1 MNIRKGKIED
11 LDEIAAIEAECF
23 PASEAATEESFKGR
37 LTVYPDYFWIL
48 EEDGKIVSF
57 VNGMATDSPNLSD
70 EMYENPYLH
79 NPEGKWQMIFGV
91 NTLPAYR
98 KRGYAGKLINELIED
113 ARAGKRKG
121 VVLTCKDT
129 LVLYYSKFGFKN
141 EGVSE
146 STHGG
151 VIWYEMRLIF

>member
-1 MNIRKGKIED
+1 MNIRRGKIQD
-11 LDEIAAIEAECF
+11 LKKITVIEAECF

-57 VNGMATDSPNLSD
+57 VNGMVTDSPNLSD
-70 EMYENPYLH
+70 EMYENPHLH
-79 NPEGKWQMIFGV
+79 NPEGEWQMVFGV
-91 NTLPAYR
+91 NTLPDYR
-98 KRGYAGKLINELIED
+98 KRGYAEKLLNEMIKD
-113 ARAGKRKG
+113 A
-121 VVLTCKDT
+121 
-129 LVLYYSKFGFKN
+129 LVHYYSKFGFKN

-151 VIWYEMRLIF
+151 VVWYEMRLVF